1 MLCTALPV
9 TGVHSACGMN
19 EQVGRERGSPGK
31 QQKGRRQQQE
41 VAPPRPFSLTKTLT
55 FYLPRPLPWA
65 GRGPGGNGG
74 PGALLHKDVEGSIR
88 MERPAP
94 RGRAMRSTSRHVA
107 GSRATGSW
115 RNYSPFRGLP
125 ARSEASS
132 TGEPATPP
140 CLPFLSHRHSRLLM
154 RCSQSRDNDLKA
166 PISLRSEG
174 CLPSA

>member
-1 MLCTALPV
+1 MWHERTGGERAREPRKAAKGKTAA
-9 TGVHSACGMN
+9 TGSC
-19 EQVGRERGSPGK
+19 
-31 QQKGRRQQQE
+31 
-41 VAPPRPFSLTKTLT
+41 PPRPFSLTKTLT
-55 FYLPRPLPWA
+55 FCLPRPLPWA
-65 GRGPGGNGG
+65 GRRPGGNGG

-174 CLPSA
+174 CPPSA

>member
-1 MLCTALPV
+1 MWHERTGGARAREPRKAARGKTAA
-9 TGVHSACGMN
+9 TGSG
-19 EQVGRERGSPGK
+19 
-31 QQKGRRQQQE
+31 
-41 VAPPRPFSLTKTLT
+41 PPSPFSLTKTLT

-125 ARSEASS
+125 ARSEVSERHRRAGHSPV
-132 TGEPATPP
+132 PAFSLSPSFSFINAM
-140 CLPFLSHRHSRLLM
+140 LPES
-154 RCSQSRDNDLKA
+154 
-166 PISLRSEG
+166 G
-174 CLPSA
+174 